1 MLACPYTYNA
11 IFAAFS
17 QEAILDSHP
26 HHGRE
31 IIDTGTAVPMPAID
45 LVIDLSDIFTCCS
58 DDTAGVEHHACNR
71 VIVGISIMNRA
82 SAEIPYLKIHQPTR
96 VTNMTVQLSAYPD
109 TSIQT
114 PGDQVHIIE
123 LQASYWPSMAY

>member
-1 MLACPYTYNA
+1 MLACPDTYDT

-17 QEAILDSHP
+17 QEAILDSYP
-26 HHGRE
+26 HHGRQ
-31 IIDTGTAVPMPAID
+31 IVDAGTAVPMSAIG
-45 LVIDLSDIFTCCS
+45 LVIDLSDILTCCS

-71 VIVGISIMNRA
+71 VIVGISIVNRA
-82 SAEIPYLKIHQPTR
+82 GAEIPYLIIHQPTR
-96 VTNMTVQLSAYPD
+96 VTKMIVELSAYPD